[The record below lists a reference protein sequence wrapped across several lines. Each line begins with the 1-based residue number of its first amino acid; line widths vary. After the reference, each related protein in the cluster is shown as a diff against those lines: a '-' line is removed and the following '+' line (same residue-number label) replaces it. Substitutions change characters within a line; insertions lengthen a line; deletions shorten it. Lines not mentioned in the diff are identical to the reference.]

1 MSDSQAGTTED
12 PGPSIK
18 VMRLRYAGVCE
29 ICRVEVPAGSTAV
42 YDRSRKKIRCQ
53 SCSDQTTESITPPQ
67 LASGIA
73 GASAAL
79 EYERRSQRYQRKVEA
94 AISADTQWRE
104 EIKKEHPVLGR
115 VAAALTAKP
124 TRGPE
129 PQHVAA
135 WKTGADGE
143 QKVGARLDRW
153 ARDTGGIVIHDRRIP
168 PGKANIDHI
177 ALNSEG
183 VWVIDAKEYSGMVS
197 VSGGIFSQAELRVG
211 GRRRTHLA
219 EAVWT
224 QVERVAQA
232 LDAAAGGRPR
242 PPVYGVL
249 CFVGADWPLF
259 GGTSSVEGVT
269 VAWPAAT
276 VKLLTSTALSSDRSD
291 LERWARVLAEA
302 FPPA

>member
-1 MSDSQAGTTED
+1 MSETEAGAVENRD
-12 PGPSIK
+12 PGIK

-29 ICRVEVPAGSTAV
+29 RCEVTVPAGSTAA
-42 YDRSRKKIRCQ
+42 YDPARKKIRCL
-53 SCSDQTTESITPPQ
+53 SCIGQAPEPASAPP
-67 LASGIA
+67 LSSGMA
-73 GASAAL
+73 GASAAR
-79 EYERRSQRYQRKVEA
+79 EYDRRSQRHQRKVEA
-94 AISADTQWRE
+94 AISADAQWRE
-104 EIKKEHPVLGR
+104 EIKRDHPVRGR

-129 PQHVAA
+129 PQHVSA
-135 WKTGADGE
+135 WKAGADGE
-143 QKVGARLDRW
+143 RKVGGRLDAW
-153 ARDTGGIVIHDRRIP
+153 ARETGGIVLHDRRIP
-168 PGKANIDHI
+168 PGKGNIDHI
-177 ALNSEG
+177 ALNSDG

-197 VSGGIFSQAELRVG
+197 VSGGLFSRAELRVG

-224 QVERVAQA
+224 QVERVAHA

-249 CFVGADWPLF
+249 CFVGADWPVF
-259 GGTSSVEGVT
+259 GGTSTVKGVT

-276 VKLLTSTALSSDRSD
+276 VKLLTPKASSSGPTE
-291 LERWARVLAEA
+291 LERWARVLANA

>member
-1 MSDSQAGTTED
+1 MSEIEAGAV
-12 PGPSIK
+12 GNRGRSIK

-29 ICRVEVPAGSTAV
+29 SCQVTVPAGSTAA
-42 YDRSRKKIRCQ
+42 YDRARKKVRCQ
-53 SCSDQTTESITPPQ
+53 SCTPPAPEPTTAPP
-67 LASGIA
+67 LSSGMA
-73 GASAAL
+73 GASAAR
-79 EYERRSQRYQRKVEA
+79 EYERRSQRHQRKVEA
-94 AISADTQWRE
+94 AISADVQWRE
-104 EIKKEHPVLGR
+104 EIKRDRPVLGR

-129 PQHVAA
+129 PQHISA
-135 WKTGADGE
+135 WKAGADGE
-143 QKVGARLDRW
+143 RKVGERLDRW
-153 ARDTGGIVIHDRRIP
+153 ARETGGIVLHDRRIP

-197 VSGGIFSQAELRVG
+197 VSGGLLSPAELRVG

-224 QVERVAQA
+224 QVERVAHA

-242 PPVYGVL
+242 PLVYGVL
-249 CFVGADWPLF
+249 CFVGADWPVF
-259 GGTSSVEGVT
+259 SCTSTVKGVT

-276 VKLLTSTALSSDRSD
+276 VKLLTHKASSSGPAE
-291 LERWARVLAEA
+291 LERWARVLAES